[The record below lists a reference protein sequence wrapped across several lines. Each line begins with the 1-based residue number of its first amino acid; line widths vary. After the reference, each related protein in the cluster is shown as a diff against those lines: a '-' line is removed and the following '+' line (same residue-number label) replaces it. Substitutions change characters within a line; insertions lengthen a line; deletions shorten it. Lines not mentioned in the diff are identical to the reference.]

1 MSTSMS
7 VQQHRK
13 QRHSAASVE
22 ERFDWPTRILQLER
36 DQKADGTRIDYAIA
50 QAQREIV
57 ALRRHV
63 GGQELQRSI
72 NVVRDRI
79 ILTVRDVRKNMARR
93 TIAAKNMQAIVDD
106 SFLRRSSRFASDD
119 RTDEK
124 LRTRFFELLAC
135 TPTYAL
141 LQHLM
146 DAIDAGN
153 SACAENIRFEF
164 QCREDRQQYC
174 ATFHMILDKHA
185 FRDPV
190 EMRRR
195 IANIRKV
202 ADDADARITDL
213 LRRCAGIESEN
224 G

>member
-1 MSTSMS
+1 MS

-22 ERFDWPTRILQLER
+22 ERFDWPTRILQVER

-50 QAQREIV
+50 QAEREIV
-57 ALRRHV
+57 ALRHV

-72 NVVRDRI
+72 NAIRDRI

-124 LRTRFFELLAC
+124 LRTRFFELLAR
-135 TPTYAL
+135 TPT
-141 LQHLM
+141 
-146 DAIDAGN
+146 
-153 SACAENIRFEF
+153 
-164 QCREDRQQYC
+164 
-174 ATFHMILDKHA
+174 
-185 FRDPV
+185 
-190 EMRRR
+190 
-195 IANIRKV
+195 
-202 ADDADARITDL
+202 
-213 LRRCAGIESEN
+213 
-224 G
+224 

>member
-1 MSTSMS
+1 MVAALIMRLHRLKERSPLCGGGMSGAKNCSDPST
-7 VQQHRK
+7 
-13 QRHSAASVE
+13 
-22 ERFDWPTRILQLER
+22 RFVIE
-36 DQKADGTRIDYAIA
+36 
-50 QAQREIV
+50 
-57 ALRRHV
+57 
-63 GGQELQRSI
+63 S
-72 NVVRDRI
+72 

-124 LRTRFFELLAC
+124 LRTRFFELLAR
-135 TPTYAL
+135 TPTYSL

-153 SACAENIRFEF
+153 FACAENIRFEF
-164 QCREDRQQYC
+164 QCREDRQQYA
-174 ATFHMILDKHA
+174 ATFDMILDKHA

-190 EMRRR
+190 EMRGR

-213 LRRCAGIESEN
+213 LRRCAGIESAN

>member
-93 TIAAKNMQAIVDD
+93 TIAAKNMQGIVDD
-106 SFLRRSSRFASDD
+106 SFLRRSSRFATDD

-124 LRTRFFELLAC
+124 LRARFFELLAR
-135 TPTYAL
+135 TPTYSL

-164 QCREDRQQYC
+164 QCREDRQQYA

-202 ADDADARITDL
+202 ADGADARITDL

>member
-93 TIAAKNMQAIVDD
+93 TIAAKNMQGIVDD
-106 SFLRRSSRFASDD
+106 SFLRRSSRFATDD

-124 LRTRFFELLAC
+124 LRARFFELLAR
-135 TPTYAL
+135 TPTYSL

-164 QCREDRQQYC
+164 QCREDRQQYA

-202 ADDADARITDL
+202 ADDADARITGL

>member
-22 ERFDWPTRILQLER
+22 ERFDWPTRILQEER

-93 TIAAKNMQAIVDD
+93 TIAAKNMQGIVDD
-106 SFLRRSSRFASDD
+106 SFLRRSSRFATDD

-124 LRTRFFELLAC
+124 LRTRFFELLAR

-164 QCREDRQQYC
+164 QCREDRQQYA

>member
-1 MSTSMS
+1 
-7 VQQHRK
+7 
-13 QRHSAASVE
+13 
-22 ERFDWPTRILQLER
+22 
-36 DQKADGTRIDYAIA
+36 
-50 QAQREIV
+50 
-57 ALRRHV
+57 
-63 GGQELQRSI
+63 
-72 NVVRDRI
+72 
-79 ILTVRDVRKNMARR
+79 
-93 TIAAKNMQAIVDD
+93 
-106 SFLRRSSRFASDD
+106 
-119 RTDEK
+119 
-124 LRTRFFELLAC
+124 
-135 TPTYAL
+135 
-141 LQHLM
+141 M

-213 LRRCAGIESEN
+213 LRKCAGIESEN
-224 G
+224 R

>member
-1 MSTSMS
+1 MS

-93 TIAAKNMQAIVDD
+93 TIAAKNMQGIVDD
-106 SFLRRSSRFASDD
+106 SFLRRSSRFATDD

-124 LRTRFFELLAC
+124 LRARFFELLAR
-135 TPTYAL
+135 TPTYSL

-164 QCREDRQQYC
+164 QCREDRQQYA

>member
-1 MSTSMS
+1 MS

-93 TIAAKNMQAIVDD
+93 TIAAKNMQGIVDD

-124 LRTRFFELLAC
+124 LRTRFFELLAR

>member
-93 TIAAKNMQAIVDD
+93 TIAAKNMQGIVDD
-106 SFLRRSSRFASDD
+106 SFLRRSSRFATDD

-124 LRTRFFELLAC
+124 LRARFFELLAR
-135 TPTYAL
+135 TPTYSL

-164 QCREDRQQYC
+164 QCREDRQQYA

-190 EMRRR
+190 EMRRHL
-195 IANIRKV
+195 ANIRKV

>member
-13 QRHSAASVE
+13 PRHSAANVE

-93 TIAAKNMQAIVDD
+93 TIAAKNMQGIVDD
-106 SFLRRSSRFASDD
+106 SFLRRSSRFATDD

-124 LRTRFFELLAC
+124 LRARFFELLAR
-135 TPTYAL
+135 TPTYSL

-164 QCREDRQQYC
+164 QCREDRQQYA

>member
-57 ALRRHV
+57 ALPRHV

-72 NVVRDRI
+72 NAIRDRI

-106 SFLRRSSRFASDD
+106 SFLRRSSRFATDD

-124 LRTRFFELLAC
+124 LRTRFFELLAR
-135 TPTYAL
+135 TPTYSL

-164 QCREDRQQYC
+164 QCREDRQQYA

>member
-1 MSTSMS
+1 MS

-22 ERFDWPTRILQLER
+22 ERFDWPTRILQVER

-106 SFLRRSSRFASDD
+106 SFLRRSSRFATDD

-124 LRTRFFELLAC
+124 LRARFFELLAR

-164 QCREDRQQYC
+164 QCREDRQQYA

>member
-22 ERFDWPTRILQLER
+22 ERFDWPTRILQVER

-57 ALRRHV
+57 ALPRHV

-72 NVVRDRI
+72 NAIRDRI

-106 SFLRRSSRFASDD
+106 SFLRRSSRFATDD

-124 LRTRFFELLAC
+124 LRTRFFELLAR

-213 LRRCAGIESEN
+213 LRRCAVIESEN

>member
-22 ERFDWPTRILQLER
+22 ERFDWPTRILQVER

-57 ALRRHV
+57 ALPRHV

-72 NVVRDRI
+72 NAIRDRI

-106 SFLRRSSRFASDD
+106 SFLRRSSRFATDD

-124 LRTRFFELLAC
+124 LRTRFFELLAR

-190 EMRRR
+190 EMRRHL
-195 IANIRKV
+195 ANIRKV

-213 LRRCAGIESEN
+213 LRRCAVIESEN

>member
-93 TIAAKNMQAIVDD
+93 TIAAKNMQGIVDD
-106 SFLRRSSRFASDD
+106 SFLRRSSRFATDD

-124 LRTRFFELLAC
+124 LRARFFELLAR
-135 TPTYAL
+135 TPTYSL

-164 QCREDRQQYC
+164 QCREDRQQYA

>member
-106 SFLRRSSRFASDD
+106 SFLRRSSRFATDD

-124 LRTRFFELLAC
+124 LRARFFELLAR
-135 TPTYAL
+135 TPTYSL

>member
-1 MSTSMS
+1 MS

-22 ERFDWPTRILQLER
+22 ERFDWPTRSLQLER
-36 DQKADGTRIDYAIA
+36 DQKADGGRIDYAIA
-50 QAQREIV
+50 QAERAIA
-57 ALRRHV
+57 ALRRRHV

-72 NVVRDRI
+72 NAIRDRI

-124 LRTRFFELLAC
+124 LRTRFFELLAR
-135 TPTYAL
+135 TPTYSL

-153 SACAENIRFEF
+153 FACAENIRFEF
-164 QCREDRQQYC
+164 QCREDRQQYA
-174 ATFHMILDKHA
+174 ATFDMILDKHA

-190 EMRRR
+190 EMRGR

-213 LRRCAGIESEN
+213 LRRCAGIESAN